1 MLTVHFLSKM
11 FFLGSV
17 YFASWGKS
25 CAGAILSLNT
35 IGWSGHVWW
44 CAKRQGVRLGFSLAD
59 KKLLTA
65 CQHRNHDGTCLSDW
79 AVTDVTVN

>member
-35 IGWSGHVWW
+35 IGWSGHVM
-44 CAKRQGVRLGFSLAD
+44 VRKETRG
-59 KKLLTA
+59 
-65 CQHRNHDGTCLSDW
+65 QVR
-79 AVTDVTVN
+79 V